1 MNHGTKLLLG
11 DHVSNQLAEGSDSIT
26 SSGINL
32 ARMTS
37 HCDLGLLASYCL
49 ERTKSGPK
57 LCRKISGIFNQKGVG
72 EDELEVKDISQGV

>member
-1 MNHGTKLLLG
+1 M
-11 DHVSNQLAEGSDSIT
+11 SNQLAEGSDIIT

-32 ARMTS
+32 AKMTS
-37 HCDLGLLASYCL
+37 HYDLKLVDSYCL

-72 EDELEVKDISQGV
+72 EDELEVKKIS

>member
-1 MNHGTKLLLG
+1 M
-11 DHVSNQLAEGSDSIT
+11 SNQLAEGSDSIT

-57 LCRKISGIFNQKGVG
+57 LCIKISRIFNQKGVG